1 MPKKI
6 WYVANFLGR
15 EDSDACCHFPF
26 KNGGTFYNQCIGGS
40 KHSSTWCGTAVND
53 DGHYTEYA
61 YCDDSCMIPHD
72 YEYGKLSLKQ
82 I

>member
-1 MPKKI
+1 M
-6 WYVANFLGR
+6 FLGTWI
-15 EDSDACCHFPF
+15 EECFAGDACCHFPF
-26 KNGGTFYNQCIGGS
+26 NYGGTTYNQCIGGYPNG
-40 KHSSTWCGTAVND
+40 WCGTAVND
-53 DGHYTEYA
+53 DGHYTEWA

>member
-6 WYVANFLGR
+6 WYIANFLGR
-15 EDSDACCHFPF
+15 EYSDACCHFPF
-26 KNGGTFYNQCIGGS
+26 KVGSTTYNQCIGFGYGS
-40 KHSSTWCGTAVND
+40 WCGTAVDD
-53 DGHYTEYA
+53 DGDYTEYK
-61 YCDDSCMIPHD
+61 YCDETCMISHD

>member
-1 MPKKI
+1 MCAQKI

-26 KNGGTFYNQCIGGS
+26 KNGGTTYNQCIGGYPNG
-40 KHSSTWCGTAVND
+40 WCGTAVND
-53 DGHYTEYA
+53 DGDYTEYT

>member
-26 KNGGTFYNQCIGGS
+26 KNGGTTYNQCIGDYPYG
-40 KHSSTWCGTAVND
+40 WCGTAVND
-53 DGHYTEYA
+53 DGDYIEYA